1 LGLALSI
8 LGAAGAVVL
17 TALVAAPVVRPPEL
31 GSPIPNLF
39 ERTVLLA
46 PRRS

>member
-1 LGLALSI
+1 LGLVLSI
-8 LGAAGAVVL
+8 LGAAALLL

-31 GSPIPNLF
+31 GSPIQNLF